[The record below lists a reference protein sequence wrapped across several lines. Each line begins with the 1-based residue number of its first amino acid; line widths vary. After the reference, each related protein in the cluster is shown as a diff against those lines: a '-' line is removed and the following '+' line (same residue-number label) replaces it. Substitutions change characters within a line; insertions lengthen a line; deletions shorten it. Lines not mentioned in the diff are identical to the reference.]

1 MTTPLA
7 RLAMAGALVLVTTTG
22 GAFGALA
29 ATGPAPSPPTHV
41 SDGERATSSP
51 FLKADGKVADTST
64 TSGLQAEGDVVE
76 LASACPSGKIVNKVY
91 DAQSFESGL
100 PFAPEPEGSWTTV
113 TGSAPHGQV
122 NARSDLAVD
131 AAQQDQAAWLQT
143 TAAAVPTSGSLYM
156 QFAYR
161 GTLDNGEGGIYVN
174 NWGGAL
180 ESAPSWTRV
189 YLDVTATNGTFESGW
204 VYAGFENWLPGSAT
218 GPTDFEIDDVRFYSC
233 ASAPNAGVR
242 GDWSG
247 EGTVDLLGTHTT
259 GDLYLYPGLGNGKVG
274 GGTKIGSGWGD
285 FNWQGSPGD
294 VTGDRRTDLVGRKA
308 DGSLY
313 LYAGRGA
320 GSFASG
326 VKVGSSWQSMTSM
339 ATPGDMNLDGRPELL
354 ARRVDGTLH
363 VYSFSSTGALSY
375 LKQVGSGWNG
385 MTWIIGMGDLNG
397 DRRGDT
403 VGVNQDG
410 CIYAYT
416 TSTSLTLGS
425 VRKVGCGW
433 GTMNWLT
440 SPGDMDRDGFG
451 DLIARRSDGTLWFY
465 RGRSGGGVLA
475 GIQVGSGWQGMQR
488 IL

>member
-22 GAFGALA
+22 GAFGAHA
-29 ATGPAPSPPTHV
+29 ATGPDPQPNHLSTTT
-41 SDGERATSSP
+41 DRQTSSP
-51 FLKADGKVADTST
+51 FRKADGKLAGTST
-64 TSGLQAEGDVVE
+64 TGTTAADVTE
-76 LASACPSGKIVNKVY
+76 LASACPSGQVVGKVY
-91 DAQSFESGL
+91 DAESFESGL
-100 PFAPEPEGSWTTV
+100 PFAPDPPGSWTTV
-113 TGSAPHGQV
+113 TGSAPNGQV
-122 NARSDLAVD
+122 YAHSELALD
-131 AAQQDQAAWLQT
+131 PSQDQTSYLQT
-143 TAAAVPTSGSLYM
+143 TAAPVPTTGSLYM

-161 GTLDNGEGGIYVN
+161 GNVDNGDAGLYVN
-174 NWGGAL
+174 DWMGSLA
-180 ESAPSWTRV
+180 SSSSWSRV
-189 YLDVTATNGTFESGW
+189 YLDVTSTNGTSASGMA
-204 VYAGFENWLPGSAT
+204 YAGFDNWLPAT
-218 GPTDFEIDDVRFYSC
+218 GAGPTDLEIDDVRFYSC
-233 ASAPNAGVR
+233 TTAPNAGVR

-320 GSFASG
+320 GAFASG

-354 ARRVDGTLH
+354 ARRSDGTLH
-363 VYSFSSTGALSY
+363 VYSFSSTGGLSY
-375 LKQVGSGWNG
+375 LKQVGTNWNG

-416 TSTSLTLGS
+416 TSTSLSLGS
-425 VRKVGCGW
+425 ARKVGCGW